1 MIGISSL
8 AGAFIA
14 GVLTTLSPCVL
25 PILPIVLGAAASE
38 SRYGPAALAAG
49 LAASFVVIGLF
60 VATLGYSV
68 GLTADLFRQIAAAL
82 MIVLGAA
89 LLLPRLQGR
98 LAMASAPVANWT
110 DRRFGTQ
117 RGGGYAGQFA
127 LGLILGAVWSPCVG
141 PTLGAASLL
150 AAQGRQLPQV
160 AASMFV
166 FGLGA
171 TLPLL
176 AVGLLSREA
185 LQRWRTRI
193 LSAGQIV
200 KLGFGTLLIVFGALV
215 LTGLDK
221 RVETGLVNASPQWLT
236 DLTTRF

>member
-1 MIGISSL
+1 MGIGPI

-38 SRYGPAALAAG
+38 RKYGPAALAAG
-49 LAASFVVIGLF
+49 LAASFVAIGLF
-60 VATLGYSV
+60 VATIGYSV
-68 GLTADLFRQIAAAL
+68 GLTAELFRQIAAAL
-82 MIVLGAA
+82 MVAVGAV
-89 LLLPRLQGR
+89 LLLPRLQAR
-98 LAMASAPVANWT
+98 LVMASGPIANWT
-110 DRRFGTQ
+110 DRRLAKE
-117 RGGGYAGQFA
+117 RGGYAGQFA
-127 LGLILGAVWSPCVG
+127 LGLMLGAAWSPCVG

-176 AVGLLSREA
+176 GIGLASREA
-185 LQRWRTRI
+185 LQRWRTR
-193 LSAGQIV
+193 LLAGGQIM
-200 KLGFGTLLIVFGALV
+200 KIGFGGLLIVFGTLALSGV
-215 LTGLDK
+215 DK
-221 RVETGLVNASPQWLT
+221 RVETALVNASPQWLT